1 MLINDPAT
9 LAEISA
15 LHDVYERAL
24 ISNDIETLDHL
35 FWEAPHAVRYGV
47 MECLYGIEEIRTF
60 RQNRPKID
68 LAREVTRLAITTLG
82 TDTAI
87 VNLEFRRQV
96 NGMERRGRQTQF
108 WRRME
113 QGWKIVSAHVSIM
126 PETASYVRTAAARIG
141 LPLDAAYIDPVTED
155 LERTAAAAEYLMG
168 FPLPQI
174 VEAAPVFE
182 P

>member
-15 LHDVYERAL
+15 LHEVYESAL
-24 ISNDIETLDHL
+24 ISNDVETLDRL
-35 FWEAPHAVRYGV
+35 FWEAPQAVRYGV
-47 MECLYGIEEIRTF
+47 TECLYGIEEIRTF
-60 RQNRPKID
+60 RQNRPKMD

-87 VNLEFRRQV
+87 VNLEFRRQE
-96 NGMERRGRQTQF
+96 NGRRGRQTQF

-126 PETASYVRTAAARIG
+126 PETASYVRTTAARIG
-141 LPLDAAYIDPVTED
+141 LPLDASYFDAVTED

-168 FPLPQI
+168 FPLPQT

>member
-15 LHDVYERAL
+15 LHEVYESAL
-24 ISNDIETLDHL
+24 ISNDVETLDRL
-35 FWEAPHAVRYGV
+35 FWDAPQAVRYGV
-47 MECLYGIEEIRTF
+47 TECLYGIEEIRTF

-87 VNLEFRRQV
+87 VNLEFRRQE
-96 NGMERRGRQTQF
+96 NGRRGRQTQF

-126 PETASYVRTAAARIG
+126 PETASYVQTAAARIG
-141 LPLDAAYIDPVTED
+141 LPLDAAYFDAVTED

-168 FPLPQI
+168 FPLPQT

>member
-15 LHDVYERAL
+15 LHDVYESAL
-24 ISNDIETLDHL
+24 ISNDVETLDRL
-35 FWEAPHAVRYGV
+35 FWEAPQAVRYGV

-87 VNLEFRRQV
+87 VNLEFRRQE
-96 NGMERRGRQTQF
+96 NGRRGRQTQF

-141 LPLDAAYIDPVTED
+141 LPLDPAYFDAVTED
-155 LERTAAAAEYLMG
+155 LERTAAAAKYLME
-168 FPLPQI
+168 FPLPQT

>member
-15 LHDVYERAL
+15 LHEVYESAL
-24 ISNDIETLDHL
+24 ISNDVETLDRL
-35 FWEAPHAVRYGV
+35 FWDAPQAVRYGV
-47 MECLYGIEEIRTF
+47 TECLYGIEEIRTF

-87 VNLEFRRQV
+87 VNLEFRRQE
-96 NGMERRGRQTQF
+96 NGRRGRQTQF

-141 LPLDAAYIDPVTED
+141 LPLDAAYFDAVTED

-168 FPLPQI
+168 FPLPQT
-174 VEAAPVFE
+174 VAAAPVFE
-182 P
+182 R

>member
-15 LHDVYERAL
+15 LHAVYESAL
-24 ISNDIETLDHL
+24 ISNDVETLDRL
-35 FWEAPHAVRYGV
+35 FWEAPQAVRYGV
-47 MECLYGIEEIRTF
+47 TECLYGIEEIRTF

-87 VNLEFRRQV
+87 VNLEFRRQL
-96 NGMERRGRQTQF
+96 NSRHGRQTQF
-108 WRRME
+108 WRRLE

-141 LPLDAAYIDPVTED
+141 LPLDAAYFDAVTED
-155 LERTAAAAEYLMG
+155 LERTAAAAKYLME
-168 FPLPQI
+168 FPLPQT

>member
-15 LHDVYERAL
+15 LHEVYESAL
-24 ISNDIETLDHL
+24 ISNDVETLDRL
-35 FWEAPHAVRYGV
+35 FWEAPQAVRYGV
-47 MECLYGIEEIRTF
+47 TECLYGIEEIRSF

-87 VNLEFRRQV
+87 VNLEYRRQV
-96 NGMERRGRQTQF
+96 NGRHGRQTQF

-126 PETASYVRTAAARIG
+126 PETASYVRTTAARIG
-141 LPLDAAYIDPVTED
+141 LPLDAAYFDAVTED

-168 FPLPQI
+168 FPLPQT

>member
-15 LHDVYERAL
+15 LHEVYESAL
-24 ISNDIETLDHL
+24 ISNDVETLDRL
-35 FWEAPHAVRYGV
+35 FWEAPEAVRYGV
-47 MECLYGIEEIRTF
+47 TECLYGIEEIRTF

-87 VNLEFRRQV
+87 VNLEFRRQE
-96 NGMERRGRQTQF
+96 NGRRGRQTQF

-141 LPLDAAYIDPVTED
+141 LPLDAAYLDAVTED

-168 FPLPQI
+168 FALPQT

>member
-15 LHDVYERAL
+15 LHEVYESAL
-24 ISNDIETLDHL
+24 ISNDVETLDRL
-35 FWEAPHAVRYGV
+35 FWEAPQAVRYGV
-47 MECLYGIEEIRTF
+47 TECLYGIEEIQSF
-60 RQNRPKID
+60 RQNRPKVD

-87 VNLEFRRQV
+87 VNLEYRRQV
-96 NGMERRGRQTQF
+96 NGRHGRQTQF

-126 PETASYVRTAAARIG
+126 PETASYVRTTAARIG
-141 LPLDAAYIDPVTED
+141 LPLDAAYVDAVTED

-168 FPLPQI
+168 FPLPQT

>member
-1 MLINDPAT
+1 MLINDPAM
-9 LAEISA
+9 LAEIAA
-15 LHDVYERAL
+15 LHDVYESAL
-24 ISNDIETLDHL
+24 ISHDVETLDRL
-35 FWEAPHAVRYGV
+35 FWEAPQAVRYGV
-47 MECLYGIEEIRTF
+47 TECLYGIEEIRTF

-87 VNLEFRRQV
+87 VNLEFRRKE
-96 NGMERRGRQTQF
+96 NGKCGRQTQF

-141 LPLDAAYIDPVTED
+141 LPLDASYFDAVTED

-168 FPLPQI
+168 FPLPET
-174 VEAAPVFE
+174 VEGAPVFE